1 MLEKQGDDRSLEEIE
16 TMTSGS
22 LRRAVQEGDFAEG
35 TFMSGQIAGLL
46 NEPTTCAAIL
56 DKLVGGAQAILADR
70 ATRFGKEG

>member
-1 MLEKQGDDRSLEEIE
+1 
-16 TMTSGS
+16 
-22 LRRAVQEGDFAEG
+22 
-35 TFMSGQIAGLL
+35 MSGQIAGLL